1 MKFSV
6 DGWDPAY
13 GPAYEVEEL
22 AESTAAVDPTIETS
36 TDAWAPVELNAPVVL
51 PTRVLFVDGV
61 RRTDARIWIDDGDPA
76 SGGER
81 AVAGL
86 CASYAAGVV
95 QAAGNTAKVVASE
108 VRRRLIT
115 EAHTATHVETDAGN
129 YTLHHVTAK
138 PDQPIALT
146 LSNALQESL
155 LQLEAIVAANARS
168 AAPPDDND
176 LLIVDGPMRGKA
188 DLPRILGYIKTHG
201 AQYLPTALNAVV
213 AQLDTDERTPVF
225 SISTGW
231 QRYSWYLR
239 LPCAP
244 AGPWTGVVRLEASPN
259 LDVSEVTALA
269 NVSQALLKR
278 FASVEYKDSRAP
290 QNLVPIAGLEKDLR
304 HRLGAAP
311 VLYRALRVASHA

>member
-13 GPAYEVEEL
+13 GPAFDVEEL
-22 AESTAAVDPTIETS
+22 AESTAAVDPAIEVPT
-36 TDAWAPVELNAPVVL
+36 AGWAPMPVSRPLRL
-51 PTRVLFVDGV
+51 PNSVLFVDGV
-61 RRTDARIWIDDGDPA
+61 RRTDARIWIDDADAA

-95 QAAGNTAKVVASE
+95 RTSGCTAEVVVAE

-115 EAHTATHVETDAGN
+115 EARTATNISTDTGD
-129 YTLHHVTAK
+129 YPVHHVTAK
-138 PDQPIALT
+138 TNQPAALT

-155 LQLEAIVAANARS
+155 LQLELVVAASAR
-168 AAPPDDND
+168 AASPPDDHD
-176 LLIVDGPMRGKA
+176 LLIVDGPMRGKV
-188 DLPRILGYIKTHG
+188 DLPRTLGHIKTHS
-201 AQYLPTALNAVV
+201 AQYLPTKLNAIV
-213 AQLDTDERTPVF
+213 AELGTGERTPVF
-225 SISTGW
+225 SVATGW

-239 LPCAP
+239 LPCSP
-244 AGPWTGVVRLEASPN
+244 AGPWTGIVRLEASPN
-259 LDVSEVTALA
+259 LDLSEVTELA
-269 NVSQALLKR
+269 NVSQTLLKR

-290 QNLVPIAGLEKDLR
+290 QNLVPIAGLEKQLR

-311 VLYRALRVASHA
+311 LLYRSLRVAAGR